1 MTLSTP
7 FFIVIAVVI
16 VLGVLKAVFSG
27 RPYRALAAYVRSDL
41 FNSAEHAFLLALRRE
56 APSHIAVL
64 AKVRVADL
72 IKPARHDIGA
82 FNKIALKHVDFV
94 LYHTQS
100 RQVLMAIE
108 LDGPTHRSERAQASD
123 KLKNL
128 SFASARVRLAR
139 VPVAGSEKVETVR
152 ALFREF
158 ESEVEPAGLGTPSPS
173 QVDGRNSA
181 GKLHKT

>member
-1 MTLSTP
+1 MNLSTP

-16 VLGVLKAVFSG
+16 VLGVLKAFFSD
-27 RPYRALAAYVRSDL
+27 RPYRSVAAYVRSDL
-41 FNSAEHAFLLALRRE
+41 FNSTEHAFLLALRRE

-72 IKPARHDIGA
+72 IKPARRDIGA
-82 FNKIALKHVDFV
+82 FNEIARKHVDFV

-108 LDGPTHRSERAQASD
+108 LDGPTHAAGRAQASD
-123 KLKNL
+123 QLKNMA
-128 SFASARVRLAR
+128 FASARVRLVR
-139 VPVAGSEKVETVR
+139 VPVAGSENAERVR

-158 ESEVEPAGLGTPSPS
+158 EAKTESAGLATPSPS
-173 QVDGRNSA
+173 QVDGQKPA
-181 GKLHKT
+181 GKLHQT